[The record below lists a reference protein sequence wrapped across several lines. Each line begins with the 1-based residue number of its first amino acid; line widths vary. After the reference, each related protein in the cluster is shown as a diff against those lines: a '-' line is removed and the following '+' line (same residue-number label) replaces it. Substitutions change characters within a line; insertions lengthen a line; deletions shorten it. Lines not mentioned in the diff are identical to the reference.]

1 MIWGIALFVA
11 QLLLVLGSV
20 AFAYITG
27 GLPERRA
34 AIWWGANWFAGT
46 LIVVFRLNSPT
57 LQLVIDGVC
66 ATGFLP
72 LAVLDVSWLA
82 GAVTLLS
89 AATFTL
95 EATYLLDDRKID
107 NFYIFVNNSL
117 TLAIALVFLA
127 SGFLH
132 RNKRRK
138 RGDGVAGGGL
148 PLLASRL
155 FSFTPPQGPE
165 LR

>member
-1 MIWGIALFVA
+1 MIWDIVLFVA

-46 LIVVFRLNSPT
+46 LIVVFKINSPT

-72 LAVLDVSWLA
+72 LAVLDVSLLA

-95 EATYLLDDRKID
+95 EAAYLLDDRKID
-107 NFYIFVNNSL
+107 GFYILVNNSL

-127 SGFLH
+127 SGLLHMNERRRHGGRAAGAFLP
-132 RNKRRK
+132 
-138 RGDGVAGGGL
+138 A
-148 PLLASRL
+148 LASRL
-155 FSFTPPQGPE
+155 ISFMPQQGPE